1 MDFIDRVFERVPRSA
16 PDKYHFECWRFG
28 DKPTSE
34 GLGLMPTRG
43 IDVER
48 VVAAIL
54 DVDHYAGNL
63 DHVLEARTIKDAL
76 NKPPK
81 ALHCYEL
88 VEIPVV
94 AKIHNEFMLEDRG
107 ERQGFRVVAWSQLDD
122 ATTRLDPKKA
132 ARGDFNEGAW
142 LIKPDLLGYALTS
155 APRRSDVG
163 MLRFAALTKGADAL
177 APSVFKGNLECLL
190 KWVGRRR

>member
-1 MDFIDRVFERVPRSA
+1 MAYLDRVFQHIPRSA
-16 PDKYHFECWRFG
+16 PTKYQFECWRFG

-34 GLGLMPTRG
+34 GLGLMPTRSL
-43 IDVER
+43 DVEK

-54 DVDHYAGNL
+54 DVDHYTGNI
-63 DHVLEARTIKDAL
+63 DHVLEARTIADAL
-76 NKPPK
+76 HKPPK

-94 AKIHNEFMLEDRG
+94 AKIHNEFMLEDQGDRD
-107 ERQGFRVVAWSQLDD
+107 GFRVVAWRQLDD
-122 ATTRLDPKKA
+122 QTTKLDPKRA

-142 LIKPDLLGYALTS
+142 LIKPDLLGYTLTS

-163 MLRFAALTKGADAL
+163 MLKFAALTKGADAL
-177 APSVFKGNLECLL
+177 APNIFKGNLECLL
-190 KWVGRRR
+190 RWVGRRR